1 MSIIKYS
8 EIISRILNRGRLF
21 VNIKI
26 SIVNKGE
33 VTSYLRIW
41 LELLVLPKKSSE
53 FMSVIKKDGVANR

>member
-41 LELLVLPKKSSE
+41 LELLVVTKK
-53 FMSVIKKDGVANR
+53 FGVKSVIKKDGADNR

>member
-1 MSIIKYS
+1 MG
-8 EIISRILNRGRLF
+8 RIF

-41 LELLVLPKKSSE
+41 LELLVLPKNFGVK
-53 FMSVIKKDGVANR
+53 SVI